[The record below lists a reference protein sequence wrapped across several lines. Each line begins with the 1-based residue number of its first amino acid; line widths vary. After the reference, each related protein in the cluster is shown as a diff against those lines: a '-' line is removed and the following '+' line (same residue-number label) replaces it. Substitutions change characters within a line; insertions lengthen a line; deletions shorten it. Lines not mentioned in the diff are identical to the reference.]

1 MQKINEK
8 VEYGWLQISDL
19 HIFDNTEWKVME
31 DAYNNLEYKKYV
43 KFILVTGDLHNF
55 KEDYEKAKI
64 FLEKLLV
71 FFNLTKKIF
80 LLFQEITTLVDV
92 MEKVLLLITLKTK

>member
-31 DAYNNLEYKKYV
+31 DAYNNLEYKK
-43 KFILVTGDLHNF
+43 IC
-55 KEDYEKAKI
+55 KI
-64 FLEKLLV
+64 YISNGGFTQ
-71 FFNLTKKIF
+71 F
-80 LLFQEITTLVDV
+80 
-92 MEKVLLLITLKTK
+92 